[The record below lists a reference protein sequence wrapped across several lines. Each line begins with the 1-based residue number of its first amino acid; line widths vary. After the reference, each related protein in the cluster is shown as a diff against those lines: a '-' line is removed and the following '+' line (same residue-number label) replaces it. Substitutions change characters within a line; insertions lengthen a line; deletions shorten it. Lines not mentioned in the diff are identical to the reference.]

1 MGQRGS
7 RWANEEAAAATQM
20 GPEGGWTEATV
31 CLAMNI
37 ERQMFSQYRR

>member
-1 MGQRGS
+1 MGWGGS
-7 RWANEEAAAATQM
+7 RWANEKAAGATQV

-37 ERQMFSQYRR
+37 EPQMFSQCRL